1 LIHNYFSNK
10 EKILNIKNRL
20 NFLAGKDIC
29 INYSNILNNL
39 QKDEVEKI
47 KKELIAEISEKF
59 EDDENCNLL
68 EEKILNTMNFK
79 LEGIFTSYE
88 KKLDEYINNFAKT
101 IDKTIH
107 EERLLSLRLEKLIQ
121 FYKY

>member
-1 LIHNYFSNK
+1 MIHNYFSNK

-68 EEKILNTMNFK
+68 EEKINIQKYKDLRCYKIYLNKMYSSHT
-79 LEGIFTSYE
+79 
-88 KKLDEYINNFAKT
+88 NNF
-101 IDKTIH
+101 
-107 EERLLSLRLEKLIQ
+107 
-121 FYKY
+121 